1 MHELNYQS
9 VQVSARGVHPNALLN
24 SGKFAKGTR
33 TLQFKQKNKCSLDLV
48 MTGHNY
54 GAVYVENA
62 A

>member
-1 MHELNYQS
+1 M
-9 VQVSARGVHPNALLN
+9 QVSARGVHPNALLN

-54 GAVYVENA
+54 GVVYVENA